1 MKTPILSALDFVTIR
16 QNEDA
21 GKAIAQSVELAQHLE
36 KSGYRRFWVPE
47 HHGLEFFASA
57 SPAVLI
63 GHIAGATQS
72 IRVGSGGVMLFN
84 HAPLVI
90 AEQFGTLA
98 SIYPGRIDLGVG
110 RAVGSA
116 TPKEPIY
123 KEALRR
129 DPQVTGDHFPK
140 LIAELQLY
148 LAAEQQEQRIRAYP
162 GQNTHVPL
170 YLLSSSGYNAQL
182 AGELGLPL
190 AFATHIKPDNLVP
203 SVKLYREH
211 FRPSKILSK
220 PYVIVTALALAAETD
235 EEAHQSFTSAQQ
247 LFLAA
252 IRDTSSKLSPKVDTM
267 DGLWSEEEKQAVA
280 QRTKSAIVGG
290 PATVRR
296 GLQTLLKQTQ
306 ADELMLWSNT
316 YDRAE
321 RFRSY
326 DILTEAVASL
336 SNQSEV
342 ETLAS

>member
-16 QNEDA
+16 HDQDA
-21 GKAIAQSVELAQHLE
+21 SKVIAQSVELAQYLE

-47 HHGLEFFASA
+47 HHGIDFFASA

-63 GHIAGATQS
+63 GHIAGATKS

-84 HAPLVI
+84 HTPLLI

-98 SIYPGRIDLGVG
+98 SIYPGRIDLRVG

-129 DPQVTGDHFPK
+129 DPQFTGNSFPN
-140 LIAELQLY
+140 LVAELQLY
-148 LAAEQQEQRIRAYP
+148 LGAEQQDQITRAYP
-162 GQNTHVPL
+162 
-170 YLLSSSGYNAQL
+170 SGYNAQL

-190 AFATHIKPDNLVP
+190 AFATHIKPDNLIP
-203 SVKLYREH
+203 SVNLYREH
-211 FRPSKILSK
+211 FRPSKVLSE
-220 PYVIVTALALAAETD
+220 PYVMVTALALAGETD
-235 EEAHQSFTSAQQ
+235 EQAHKSFTSAQQ

-252 IRDTSSKLSPKVDTM
+252 IRDVPSKLPPKVDNM
-267 DGLWSEEEKQAVA
+267 DGLWSDVEKQAVA
-280 QRTKSAIVGG
+280 QRTRSAIVGG
-290 PATVRR
+290 PATVRS
-296 GLQTLLKQTQ
+296 GLRSLLQQTQ

-326 DILTEAVASL
+326 EILTEAVASL
-336 SNQSEV
+336 RN
-342 ETLAS
+342 

>member
-1 MKTPILSALDFVTIR
+1 
-16 QNEDA
+16 
-21 GKAIAQSVELAQHLE
+21 LAQYLE

-47 HHGLEFFASA
+47 HHGIEFFASA

-63 GHIAGATQS
+63 GHIAGATKS

-90 AEQFGTLA
+90 AEQFGSLA

-123 KEALRR
+123 KEALRC
-129 DPQVTGDHFPK
+129 DPQLTGDSFPR
-140 LIAELQLY
+140 LVAELQLY
-148 LAAEQQEQRIRAYP
+148 LGAEQQNQAIRAYP
-162 GQNTHVPL
+162 GQNTHVPI

-190 AFATHIKPDNLVP
+190 AFATHIKPDNLIP
-203 SVKLYREH
+203 SVNLYREH
-211 FRPSKILSK
+211 FRPSKVLSE
-220 PYVIVTALALAAETD
+220 PYVMVTALALAAETD
-235 EEAHQSFTSAQQ
+235 EEARKSFTSAQQ

-252 IRDTSSKLSPKVDTM
+252 IRDTPSRMPPKVDSM

-296 GLQTLLKQTQ
+296 GLQSLLQQTQ

-316 YDRAE
+316 YDLAE

-326 DILTEAVASL
+326 EILTEAVASL
-336 SNQSEV
+336 RNQTEV

>member
-21 GKAIAQSVELAQHLE
+21 GKAIAHSVELAQYLE

-47 HHGLEFFASA
+47 HHGIDFFASA

-63 GHIAGATQS
+63 GHIAGATKS

-98 SIYPGRIDLGVG
+98 SIYPDRIDLGIG

-129 DPQVTGDHFPK
+129 DPEIASESFPK
-140 LIAELQLY
+140 LVAELQLY
-148 LAAEQQEQRIRAYP
+148 LGTEQQDQMIRAYP
-162 GQNTHVPL
+162 GQNTHVPI

-190 AFATHIKPDNLVP
+190 AFATHIKPDNLIP
-203 SVKLYREH
+203 SVNLYRKH
-211 FRPSKILSK
+211 FRPSNVLSE

-235 EEAHQSFTSAQQ
+235 EEARKSFTSAQQ
-247 LFLAA
+247 VFLAS
-252 IRDTSSKLSPKVDTM
+252 IRDTPSKLPPKVDNM
-267 DGLWSEEEKQAVA
+267 DGLWSEEERQAVA
-280 QRTKSAIVGG
+280 KRTQSAIVGG

-296 GLQTLLKQTQ
+296 GLQSLLQQTQ

-316 YDRAE
+316 YDPAE

-326 DILTEAVASL
+326 EILTEVVASL
-336 SNQSEV
+336 RNQTEV

>member
-1 MKTPILSALDFVTIR
+1 MTTPVLSALDFVTIR
-16 QNEDA
+16 QNENA
-21 GKAIAQSVELAQHLE
+21 GNAIAQTVELAQYLE

-47 HHGLEFFASA
+47 HHGIEFFASA

-63 GHIAGATQS
+63 GHIAGATKS
-72 IRVGSGGVMLFN
+72 IRVGAGGVMLFN
-84 HAPLVI
+84 HAPLAI

-129 DPQVTGDHFPK
+129 DPQVTGDIFPK
-140 LIAELQLY
+140 LVEELQLY
-148 LAAEQQEQRIRAYP
+148 LGAEQQGQMIRSYP
-162 GQNTHVPL
+162 GQNTHVPI

-190 AFATHIKPDNLVP
+190 AFATHIKPDNLIP
-203 SVKLYREH
+203 SVNLYRKH
-211 FRPSKILSK
+211 FRPSKVLSE
-220 PYVIVTALALAAETD
+220 PYVMITALVLAAETD
-235 EEAHQSFTSAQQ
+235 EEAHKSFTSAQQ

-252 IRDTSSKLSPKVDTM
+252 IRDTPAKLSPKVDSM

-280 QRTKSAIVGG
+280 ERTKSAILGG

-296 GLQTLLKQTQ
+296 GLQSLLQQTQ
-306 ADELMLWSNT
+306 ADELILWSNA

-326 DILTEAVASL
+326 EILTEAVASL
-336 SNQSEV
+336 RNQIEV